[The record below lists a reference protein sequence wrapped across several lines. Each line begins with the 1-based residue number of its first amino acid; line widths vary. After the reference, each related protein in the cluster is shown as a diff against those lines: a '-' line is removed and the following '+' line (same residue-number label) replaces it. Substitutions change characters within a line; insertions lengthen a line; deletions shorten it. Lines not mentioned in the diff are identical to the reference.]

1 MLLDSCSIRAPVG
14 IAHDMMFPH
23 QEMSGV
29 LNLDK
34 PGGMTSRDVVDLV
47 SRPLRKV
54 KVGHAGT
61 LDPLAS
67 GVLVVCVGQATRL
80 IEQVQRMPKAYRAVI
95 RLGATSDTLDA
106 DGRIEPN
113 LDPDLKLPAESEVRA
128 ALDGQVGLIQ
138 QMPPQFSALKVE
150 GRRAYDLARLGES
163 VPLVARPVRVDR
175 IELIHYTWPR
185 LEITVDC
192 GSGTY
197 IRSIARDLGEAL
209 GCGGLIEVLTRTR
222 IGPFLLSEATNPV
235 GLPIEA
241 ILAHLRPPVE
251 ALGDMPRLQLT
262 PEQITLA
269 SGGKLLDPARVAGAS
284 LLSPGEVGLLAPD
297 GTLVAI
303 AEILPSGAIQ
313 PRRVFIAAP
322 GSK

>member
-1 MLLDSCSIRAPVG
+1 MML
-14 IAHDMMFPH
+14 PH
-23 QEMSGV
+23 QEISGV

-34 PGGMTSRDVVDLV
+34 SGGMTSRDVVDLV

-113 LDPDLKLPAESEVRA
+113 PYPDLKAPSETEVRA
-128 ALDGQVGLIQ
+128 ALDSQVGVIQ
-138 QMPPQFSALKVE
+138 QTPPQFSALKVA

-163 VPLVARPVRVDR
+163 VPLLARPVRVDR
-175 IELIHYTWPR
+175 IELVEYTWPR
-185 LEITVDC
+185 LEINVDC

-197 IRSIARDLGEAL
+197 IRSIARDVGEAL
-209 GCGGLIEVLTRTR
+209 GCGGLIEVLVRTR
-222 IGPFLLSEATNPV
+222 IGPFLLADATNPV
-235 GLPIEA
+235 GQPIEA
-241 ILAHLRPPVE
+241 ILAHLRPPVD
-251 ALGDMPRLQLT
+251 ALGDLPRLLLT
-262 PEQITLA
+262 PEQVGLA

-284 LLSPGEVGLLAPD
+284 LLPPGEVGLLAPD
-297 GTLVAI
+297 GVLVAM
-303 AEILPSGAIQ
+303 AEILSSGAIQ
-313 PRRVFIAAP
+313 PRRVFAAAP
-322 GSK
+322 PSSR